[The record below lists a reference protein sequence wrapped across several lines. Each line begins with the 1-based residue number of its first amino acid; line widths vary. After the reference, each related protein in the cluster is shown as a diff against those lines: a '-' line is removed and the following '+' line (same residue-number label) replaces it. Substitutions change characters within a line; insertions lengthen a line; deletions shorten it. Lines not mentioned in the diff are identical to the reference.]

1 MPYLALI
8 QAAADPGP
16 SRSAAGA
23 WRPAREALR
32 LGPAPSPAVSCHLDD
47 TCLAR
52 VLALQWIEARDL
64 NEALR
69 IATRDPLPPG
79 CLLELFSLERRNP

>member
-1 MPYLALI
+1 MPYLATTY
-8 QAAADPGP
+8 APSDPSSLRLAVGQ
-16 SRSAAGA
+16 
-23 WRPAREALR
+23 WRPAREVLR
-32 LGPAPSPAVSCHLDD
+32 FGPAPSPAVSCHLDD

-69 IATRDPLPPG
+69 IAAREPLPPG